1 MPEYLCL
8 SFPLSTTTP
17 AYGNGQ
23 KPILEAINDI
33 AKGDSSNKTKLIIDS
48 HIGTHVDFP
57 KHFIADGKS
66 GTDYLAA
73 DFVFSEI
80 EIIEI
85 DLKSGLIDNKHLVGL
100 QYNKNCEL
108 LLIKTLAGNNRYS
121 EAYWQNGPGMA
132 SETAL
137 FLKEKMP
144 KLKAIGFNF
153 ISLTAYQHRQEGRL
167 AHKAYLGENIL
178 IIEDMN
184 LVSVDAK
191 TLLNKVVVAPLL
203 FEHCDGA
210 PVYVLAEMKE

>member
-8 SFPLSTTTP
+8 SFPLSTNTP

-48 HIGTHVDFP
+48 HIGTHIDFP

-73 DFVFSEI
+73 DFVFNEI

-100 QYNKNCEL
+100 HYNKNCEL
-108 LLIKTLAGNNRYS
+108 LLIKTLAGNDRYS
-121 EAYWQNGPGMA
+121 EDYWKNGPGMA
-132 SETAL
+132 AETAL

-184 LVSVDAK
+184 LASVDAK

-203 FEHCDGA
+203 FDNCDGA